1 MGIRISLIKAPGTPH
16 HQEPTLES
24 RPRLLVQNKAK
35 LNDELEIKKKKKKIN
50 SFHDIAREVM
60 LSK

>member
-24 RPRLLVQNKAK
+24 RPRLHVQNKAK
-35 LNDELEIKKKKKKIN
+35 LNDELEIKKKKKERKLIH
-50 SFHDIAREVM
+50 SM
-60 LSK
+60 T